1 MDRVHHDPGRWL
13 SELRDELN
21 RAFGQTWP
29 AVETDESA
37 IATSQWLPAVDIK
50 EEPDRFVLYADIP
63 GVDPKDIG
71 VTMESGILS
80 VRGERRPEPKA
91 EGERFTRYERAHG
104 MFYRRFSLPDSADPE
119 AIQARGQHGVL
130 EIVIPKREAQR
141 VRRIAVEG

>member
-1 MDRVHHDPGRWL
+1 MERVHHDPGRWL
-13 SELRDELN
+13 SDLRDELN
-21 RAFGQTWP
+21 RAFSQTWP
-29 AVETDESA
+29 AVVTDESA

-63 GVDPKDIG
+63 EVDPKDID
-71 VTMESGILS
+71 VTMEGGVLS
-80 VRGERRPEPKA
+80 VRGERMPEPKA
-91 EGERFTRYERAHG
+91 EGERFTRSERAHG